1 MTDEPYINTKDKQK
15 VAHVAILITNTYEGD
30 KELKECFNC
39 RTRML
44 EFLKDGTFDNG
55 TIKKRL
61 ELIKEIQNLR
71 DDKEGNKDEINEYE
85 DEMETLN
92 TEKDKE
98 EKQCFYS
105 LHNAGKEKIDEAL

>member
-1 MTDEPYINTKDKQK
+1 
-15 VAHVAILITNTYEGD
+15 LITNTYEGD

-61 ELIKEIQNLR
+61 ELIKEI
-71 DDKEGNKDEINEYE
+71 
-85 DEMETLN
+85 
-92 TEKDKE
+92 
-98 EKQCFYS
+98 
-105 LHNAGKEKIDEAL
+105 